1 MPARKAPSTVRS
13 SRLAT
18 QRHVFRLRPVAQAIA
33 LTLLTQSAH
42 AALPGWMQGG
52 APVATQPG
60 GAALSG
66 NRPGLGLPGTGLAR
80 PARPQVDQV
89 LQQSLSNM
97 STTLSAIAAAQARQA
112 AQRDLAFSSPSLVP
126 NGLAEGGLKIDSS
139 MPFEQAWQNAEGPT
153 QTIKDGHV
161 TVDIKQTADKAVL
174 NWETFNVGRDT
185 TVAFDQQ
192 ADWAVLNRVNDPNAR
207 PSQIQG
213 QIKGD
218 GTVMLINR
226 NGVVFSGSSQV
237 NVRNLAVAAVGM
249 TDEQFRERGIYS
261 SEAGSNRYTPSF
273 GNDLNGTG
281 AGATSSA
288 ATGDVIVEAGAQINT
303 HKPASVTQGGGYVL
317 LLGREVHN
325 DGAISTPRGQ
335 TTLAAGDSFIIRKGV
350 STDGNQTST
359 TRGNEVATRRL
370 NGSEAGVVR
379 NTGLLQASTGDITL
393 TGHAVQQAGVAVATT
408 SVDQRGTVHLLNAA
422 SDSEGSVTL
431 VANSTTAILLE
442 DSDATAEDSRR
453 NSGLEGLDNLAPNN
467 GGDFNNLS
475 GVVDRSDLSR
485 VEIVSGGNVDF
496 EGDSMTLAT
505 GGEVVVSAAG
515 QATVA
520 DRAVIDVSGAVGVSV
535 AMDSNSI
542 QVNIQGNEQRD
553 SPVNREEGDLNSER
567 VWIDVRDLIFVP
579 AGTNGYDTDRWYT
592 AGGLLE
598 VGGYLASRGHT
609 VGEWM
614 AQGGKVTFTGNDL
627 VTQQGSQINL
637 SGGTLDVQTGYIN
650 QTWLKGADGRLYELS
665 SAPGDIYYTG
675 VYKGFERHSERW
687 GVTEYYWNPLVVA
700 QRRLENGYTVGRD
713 AGTLVV
719 STRQATL
726 EGDLVGEVYQ
736 GDRQDQAPQAGLDG
750 YYQSQ
755 KAIARRAQLV
765 VGQYIPYYLE
775 DEGRLGYQFNPTVD
789 TVQIGGAATD
799 GALMLNADWL
809 NRQQLG
815 GLNVAARE
823 HIAVEEALQLATGGA
838 LRLYSTLV
846 DVNADIT
853 AHSGDIRLGNVAR
866 QVVLQNGVPVEQD
879 RALTVPA
886 GLQAGVTV
894 AENVRLDTT
903 GLWSNELTGG
913 DARDRAWLDGGSV
926 SLRSSGDVR
935 LLAGS
940 EVDVSS
946 GAAYTRQ
953 GEVAGGRGGDV
964 TLVVGSGT
972 SAGELVL
979 DGRLNAIG
987 AEGGGT
993 LRLDTGQAVVIADD
1007 MPADEQAAWLLPSLF
1022 ASGFSHYDI
1031 AGRGGLDIAD
1041 GTQVTVTVPV
1051 YRPTQTSRYQTDDVA
1066 ASEALEVWLPPEYWQ
1081 ADPASTTLQQRE
1093 GGSIT
1098 LTAGGMQGTGALIA
1112 DARIGEGAV
1121 LRVDAGQVISL
1132 LGTGSIHVEGSLI
1145 APGGDILIGD
1155 VPLSEAASESRRSN
1169 AAVLDRV
1176 IEIGVGAQ
1184 LDVAGRAYTQL
1195 TADGQAFGVV
1205 RDGGRIRIG
1214 GDVDPS
1220 TGAADGAVDAFV
1232 VIRDGARLDASG
1244 ALATMIPAGLAAPAE
1259 LASHGGAIQLA
1270 SNNGLLLH
1278 GDMQAAAGGK
1288 GASGGLLSLVLGAPV
1303 YLNTAPSETRT
1314 YRELIVTDSTAMDP
1328 DQPLAFG
1335 QAVLEVEQ
1343 VQQGGF
1349 DQLSLLSEGAV
1360 SFDGGVSLA
1369 LGRSLSIYAQVMG
1382 LSDTAPDDAGVQL
1395 SAPYVLLAGSDSV
1408 LATLGA
1414 RFRPVLGSG
1423 SPISAS
1429 QSSSTATLTVDADH
1443 LDIRDRVRTSI
1454 SAPAIAGGGEAFD
1467 QRGFDQVY
1475 LNSTGDVRFLNAA
1488 IDNEGTTTLTVPG
1501 DLMISAAQVY
1511 PATGASAVVT
1521 AGYINNTSLDDT
1533 RVLRITRAGEGALP
1547 ELPYSVFGTLE
1558 LRAGVI
1564 EQGGVLR
1571 APLGIIRLGGA
1582 ALGLNA
1588 GQVVLT
1594 PDSLTS
1600 VSGAGLVIPYGGT
1613 VDDIAWLYA
1622 GEEIDVSAWRI
1633 AGANASQV
1641 QVNTG
1646 TLDVEDGAVLDLS
1659 GGGEVLG
1666 AGFVSGRGGSTDVRF
1681 APLIRVTEDGVVFPD
1696 LASNPVYAIVPG
1708 AASGY
1713 APIDPA
1719 RGASDPMIGQ
1729 QIIIGQDVLGLPA
1742 GAYTLMP
1749 STYAL
1754 LPGAFRVEIN
1764 GGALTTHSAPMRNGS
1779 WTAPAQFAIAG
1790 TTIRDT
1796 LSRQVIL
1803 TPAELVRRYS
1813 QYNET
1818 TYSEFVVSTA
1828 SVSGAL
1834 RAALP
1839 EDAKTLALALAGGQA
1854 DLPAL
1859 TFAGQLRADAAEGGY
1874 GATVQVTADQANPL
1888 LEIVSPE
1895 QGRTTGF
1902 TGISLDDV
1910 TLNALAENA
1919 ERLVVGA
1926 RVVEDPANN
1935 PGMLNI
1941 QGEGSL
1947 VLRSGAQLSASE
1959 VILGASGTLDALI
1972 IERGASVNT
1981 LGQGEVLLDALR
1993 GYTLNVQGAA
2003 VIASNGAHQV
2013 LFEDSTVT
2021 RPAPIEIGVSGSAEA
2036 PATRLYSEGTL
2047 AFATGSDLRLDDSV
2061 LYGTRNLALALG
2073 AVNLG
2078 DTASLAAAATAGVLP
2093 DGFSFNQSVLER
2105 LLTGDTST
2113 GAPAM
2118 ERFSLSASQGLNV
2131 FGDITLSTLDDNG
2144 ASTLETFV
2152 LTTPAIMGAGDA
2164 DNTVTIETGHLVW
2177 NGTTGTPPAPVGN
2190 ADQIG
2195 PGTGSGRLNIHADV
2209 IELGYGPDSRPGG
2222 TETVERMIL
2231 GFSDVVL
2238 RATEMFTANNQG
2250 ALSVYQSRGD
2260 YVTGEG
2266 WQYHGGNLRIETP
2279 VITGEAGAVSSVR
2292 AGGDLRLTSVA
2303 GASAELPDRDEALGA
2318 TLVFQG
2324 QQVTLDTQVMLPSGK
2339 LTLAAEDDVIL
2350 TDAAQIDMAG
2360 REILFD
2366 DVSRYSWGGNVTL
2379 ESASGNIHQ
2388 SAGSEIDL
2396 SAENNHAGSL
2406 TAVAVDEDA
2415 GEVMLLGDILGQ
2427 SSGEYDAGGTWVPY
2441 ESGRV
2446 DIRAQNLGDFA
2457 ALNTRLTEGNVFG
2470 ARHFQIKQGD
2480 LTVGNEVRARD
2491 VSISLDNGLLTVNGI
2506 VDASGAQVGSIRLA
2520 GKQGLTLTDNAVLD
2534 AHGDIPRVDSYGQ
2547 IIEAPNRAIIELN
2560 SGDGTLTL
2568 ANGARMDLRF
2578 GTEAPAGT
2586 GAGQHDGRALGT
2598 VTLTA
2603 PRLNSATSGDMDI
2616 NAQGPVT
2623 VSGARSIAVQGNWR
2637 YDDAEYGT
2645 DEAAS
2650 GRPYQVIDQDYLDAK
2665 HAESERFINAALG
2678 NDDLLARLAGLR
2690 DGNEEVFHLRPS
2702 VEIVSATPDGDLVVQ
2717 GDLDLSGH
2725 RYDSL
2730 NPNTRKTAVYGSGEA
2745 GALAIRAGGDLNIYG
2760 SINDGF
2766 APPPETPDDNG
2777 WVLLPGV
2784 NPYGVDVVVPGAG
2797 VTLAQGTTFPSGR
2810 VLNYD
2815 VPLQSFIMQGGT
2827 ELPVAVTL
2835 RQTITLPANTVLRG
2849 EVIDAAGNVYAAGT
2863 LLREPLVLGT
2873 NSTLGVGFLLT
2884 QHTRINNVTWPAGV
2898 PLPIRMNSATGT
2910 ATAPVVLASSLALKV
2925 GAIIPARSNL
2935 QLPGDADEHP
2945 LRPAT
2950 GGRQGDNWAVA
2961 AMLPSGSHSW
2971 DMRLVAGA
2979 DTSAADTRAVRPVGV
2994 RGNLTL
3000 SDHHYQFADVYESVV
3015 SGPLVWAENNPYG
3028 LPAGELVPES
3038 QLFLCDA
3045 VPGLCVTQ
3053 PPPLIWAADNAF
3065 GLPAGELVPE
3075 SQLFLCD
3082 AVPGLCVP
3090 QPPPLVWAVGNPYG
3104 LPAGELVPESQ
3115 LFLCDVTPGLCE
3127 SSSTTEEE
3135 LAGRIYSGAHFSVV
3149 RTGTGDLDL
3158 IASADIAVD
3167 SLYGIYTA
3175 GTPVGVE
3182 DAFNRDRVGSDE
3194 TLFDGTDKTA
3204 QYEALV
3210 SPGGGLY
3217 QAWFPTSG
3225 GNVFLSSGA
3234 DVTGVMLAANNS
3246 IAQPNVALRR
3256 GSSSSAISNWLWRQ
3270 GTGDTD
3276 DMESVDT
3283 AWWINFGSYVRHD
3296 DVPAIFAGGNE
3307 IAGEYSSSEKA
3318 AVTRTPY
3325 LVGFTGIGTLGGGN
3339 LTLAIRGD
3347 AGNINAGST
3356 FGGVNNTNGGAK
3368 SEGLVLAVAS
3378 TGRVQGEQAT
3388 ITGGGDIQVQVGGAI
3403 NPDYSAQVLN
3413 GGRTHIQDLSGLL
3426 VNLRGT
3432 TSLSAASMGDIQYL
3446 YGGRDVSGINGQ
3458 WQYQTPFE
3466 SANANGAGGLVLAP
3480 GDSVFNLNTSGDLV
3494 HAGVG
3499 DPGRTEG
3506 VAVQEVYDADGNRVA
3521 IESWFTLWSDRT
3533 AIHLFSAGGGLV
3545 AGTQLGEFYSTVS
3558 SRAGGGALN
3567 LSPDMYRYVYPSI
3580 VHMTAGGGNIYAGAA
3595 AVAVAGS
3602 PYAYDAGQP
3611 YGIWLAPSDNGSLEL
3626 LAAGSLFGGN
3636 MSFSTSGASEQA
3648 IASIFKPA
3656 FMGVEEY
3663 SLNNIYD
3670 RYNDANGRGSYFAH
3684 GANTVSTPS
3693 SAEKA
3698 PARLYARQGDI
3709 VDINIGEIISF
3720 NAASGGDTW
3729 YVADGPVWLSA
3740 GGDIV
3745 TSGSLMGASADLSN
3759 FYQGAT
3765 SRSNLFLHHNE
3776 NDISRV
3782 HAGGRILTSNFSV
3795 AGPGLL
3801 EVSAGGSIL
3810 MQDQASIVSLGPVV
3824 QGDNRRG
3831 ADIAVMAGLAD
3842 SPLDVGGLLSRY
3854 LDPANLADQGMPL
3867 ADQPDRV
3874 AALYTDELIE
3884 WLAEGYGFQGDNL
3897 ESALAV
3903 FAGLNDSAQQIFA
3916 RQVLFAEL
3924 LASGREFN
3932 DADGPR
3938 PGSYLRGRRVIEAA
3952 FPERAEEGSTGGD
3965 LVMFGDAGI
3974 QTLRGGDIHLL
3985 TPSGAQTLGVEGTD
3999 PAGTAGVVTLGE
4011 GSIRQFSRDSILLG
4025 QSRVM
4030 TVFGGDIQ
4038 AWSEEGDINA
4048 GRGAQTTQVYTPP
4061 LRVYDQWGNV
4071 TLSPNAPSSGAGIAT
4086 LNPIAGIEPG
4096 DIDLIAPLGTVD
4108 AGEAGIRVS
4117 GNVNIAALQVLNADN
4132 IQVQGDSQGVP
4143 VVAAVNTG
4151 ALTAASSASTAASQA
4166 AETVSRRNNSAQPS
4180 IITVEILGYGDE
4192 SLSSG
4197 SSTPRSGSALPL
4209 DVLGTG
4215 PLSEEEKSRL
4225 TEEERANLM

>member
-1 MPARKAPSTVRS
+1 MPEAGLQKSFFFN
-13 SRLAT
+13 LC
-18 QRHVFRLRPVAQAIA
+18 PVAHAVA
-33 LTLLTQSAH
+33 LALLTQSAH

-66 NRPGLGLPGTGLAR
+66 NRPGLGLPGTGLNR
-80 PARPQVDQV
+80 PPRPQVDQV

-112 AQRDLAFSSPSLVP
+112 AQRDLAFSNPSLVP

-139 MPFEQAWQNAEGPT
+139 LPFEQAWQNAEAPT
-153 QTIKDGHV
+153 QTIKDGHI

-261 SEAGSNRYTPSF
+261 AEAGSNRYTPSF
-273 GNDLNGTG
+273 GNDLSGTG

-335 TTLAAGDSFIIRKGV
+335 VTLAAGDSFIIRKGV

-370 NGSEAGVVR
+370 NGSEAGLVR

-393 TGHAVQQAGVAVATT
+393 TGHTVQQAGVAVATT
-408 SVDQRGTVHLLNAA
+408 SVDQRGTIHLLNAA

-520 DRAVIDVSGAVGVSV
+520 DKAVIDVSGAVGVSV

-598 VGGYLASRGHT
+598 VGGYLASRGRT

-614 AQGGKVTFTGNDL
+614 AQGGKATFTGNDL

-665 SAPGDIYYTG
+665 SAPGDIHYTG
-675 VYKGFERHSERW
+675 VYKGFERNSERW

-719 STRQATL
+719 STSQATL

-736 GDRQDQAPQAGLDG
+736 GERQDQAPQAGLDG
-750 YYQSQ
+750 YDQSQ

-765 VGQYIPYYLE
+765 VGQYVPYYLE

-789 TVQIGGAATD
+789 NIQIGGTATD

-809 NRQQLG
+809 NSQQLG
-815 GLNVAARE
+815 GLKVAARE
-823 HIAVEEALQLATGGA
+823 QIVVQEALQLATGGA
-838 LRLYSTLV
+838 LQLYSTLV

-853 AHSGDIRLGNVAR
+853 AHSGDIQLGNVAR
-866 QVVLQNGVPVEQD
+866 QVVLQAGVPVEQD
-879 RALTVPA
+879 RVLGVPT

-894 AENVRLDTT
+894 AENARLDTT
-903 GLWSNELTGG
+903 GLWTNELTGG
-913 DARDRAWLDGGSV
+913 DTRDRAWLDGGRV

-946 GAAYTRQ
+946 GAAYTREGQ
-953 GEVAGGRGGDV
+953 FVGGRGGDV
-964 TLVVGSGT
+964 TVIAGSGT

-993 LRLDTGQAVVIADD
+993 LRIDTGQAVVIANDR
-1007 MPADEQAAWLLPSLF
+1007 PADEQAAWLLPSLF
-1022 ASGFSHYDI
+1022 TSGFSHYDI
-1031 AGRGGLDIAD
+1031 AGRGGLAIAD
-1041 GTQVTVTVPV
+1041 GTQVEVTVPV
-1051 YRPTQTSRYQTDDVA
+1051 YRPTQSSRYQANGVA
-1066 ASEALEVWLPPEYWQ
+1066 ASEALETWLPPEYWQ
-1081 ADPASTTLQQRE
+1081 AVPGSTTLQQRE

-1098 LTAGGMQGTGALIA
+1098 LTAGGLQGTAAVIA
-1112 DARIGEGAV
+1112 DARIGAGAT
-1121 LRVDAGQVISL
+1121 LRVDSGQTISL
-1132 LGTGSIHVEGSLI
+1132 LGTGDVQVEGALI
-1145 APGGDILIGD
+1145 APGGSIFIGD
-1155 VPLSEAASESRRSN
+1155 PSLSDTAIEAGRSN
-1169 AAVLDRV
+1169 SAVLERV
-1176 IEIGVGAQ
+1176 IEIGAGAR
-1184 LDVAGRAYTQL
+1184 LDVAGRAYMQNTV
-1195 TADGQAFGVV
+1195 DGQAFGVV

-1214 GDVDPS
+1214 GDVDPAS
-1220 TGAADGAVDAFV
+1220 GTASGAADAFV
-1232 VIRDGARLDASG
+1232 VIREGAVLDASG
-1244 ALATMIPAGLAAPAE
+1244 ASARLTPTGLAVPTE
-1259 LASHGGAIQLA
+1259 LASHGGEIQLA
-1270 SNNGLLLH
+1270 SNNGLLLN
-1278 GDMQAAAGGK
+1278 GEMQARSGGE
-1288 GASGGLLSLVLGAPV
+1288 GASGGLLSLVLGSPA
-1303 YLNTAPSETRT
+1303 YLNAAPAETRA
-1314 YRELIVTDSTAMDP
+1314 YRELIVSENAVEIS
-1328 DQPLAFG
+1328 DQLPTFG
-1335 QAVLEVEQ
+1335 QAVLSVDQ
-1343 VQQGGF
+1343 VTQGGF
-1349 DQLSLLSEGAV
+1349 DQLSLLSEGAL
-1360 SFDGGVSLA
+1360 SFDGDVSLQ
-1369 LGRSLSIYAQVMG
+1369 LGRSLSVYAQVIG
-1382 LSDTAPDDAGVQL
+1382 LAEGAADDARVHL
-1395 SAPYVLLAGSDSV
+1395 EAPYVLLAGANGQNTLSPGRVRSELNPNGTGALSAMQAMSAAH
-1408 LATLGA
+1408 LA
-1414 RFRPVLGSG
+1414 VE
-1423 SPISAS
+1423 
-1429 QSSSTATLTVDADH
+1429 ADH
-1443 LDIRDRVRTSI
+1443 IDVRDQVRTSI
-1454 SAPAIAGGGEAFD
+1454 GAPAVAGGEAMD
-1467 QRGFDQVY
+1467 RVGFDQVS
-1475 LNSTGDVRFLNAA
+1475 LTSTGDLRFLNHASDSA
-1488 IDNEGTTTLTVPG
+1488 TALTLPG
-1501 DLMISAAQVY
+1501 DLSISAAQVY
-1511 PATGASAVVT
+1511 PATGASATVT
-1521 AGYINNTSLDDT
+1521 AGYLTSTTLDT
-1533 RVLRITRAGEGALP
+1533 ERTLRISRSTDGDLP
-1547 ELPYSVFGTLE
+1547 DQPYSVFGTLE
-1558 LRAGVI
+1558 LRAGTI
-1564 EQGGVLR
+1564 EQAGVLR
-1571 APLGIIRLGGA
+1571 APLGIIRLG
-1582 ALGLNA
+1582 A
-1588 GQVVLT
+1588 GNVVDPVSRVVLM
-1594 PDSLTS
+1594 PGSLTS
-1600 VSGAGLVIPYGGT
+1600 VSGAGLVVPYGGT
-1613 VDDIAWLYA
+1613 VDDITWLYG
-1622 GEEIDVSAWRI
+1622 GEEVDVSAWLT
-1633 AGANASQV
+1633 AGNNASKV
-1641 QVNTG
+1641 DINTG
-1646 TLDVEDGAVLDLS
+1646 SLLVEENAVLDLS
-1659 GGGEVLG
+1659 GGGELLG
-1666 AGFVSGRGGSTDVRF
+1666 AGFVAGRGGSSDVRF
-1681 APLIRVTEDGVVFPD
+1681 APLIRVTPEGVVFPE
-1696 LASNPVYAIVPG
+1696 LATNPVYAIVPG
-1708 AASGY
+1708 AVSGY

-1719 RGASDPMIGQ
+1719 RGASDPLIGQ
-1729 QIIIGQDVLGLPA
+1729 QITLGEGVPGLPA
-1742 GAYTLMP
+1742 GTYTLMP

-1754 LPGAFRVEIN
+1754 LPGAFRVEVN
-1764 GGALTTHSAPMRNGS
+1764 GGVLATGTAPMRNGS
-1779 WTAPAQFAIAG
+1779 WSAPAHFGIAG
-1790 TTIRDT
+1790 TTVRDP
-1796 LSRQVIL
+1796 LARQVFL
-1803 TPAELVRRYS
+1803 TASDLVRRYS

-1818 TYSEFVVSTA
+1818 TYSEFVASTA
-1828 SVSGAL
+1828 AVSGAL

-1839 EDAKTLALALAGGQA
+1839 EDAKTLALRLASL
-1854 DLPAL
+1854 DPDHSAL
-1859 TFAGQLRADAAEGGY
+1859 TFAGQLKAEAADGGY
-1874 GATVQVTADQANPL
+1874 GATVQIEGSGASPV
-1888 LEIVSPE
+1888 LEVVSAE
-1895 QGRTTGF
+1895 EGRTIGF
-1902 TGISLDDV
+1902 TGVSLDDV

-1919 ERLVVGA
+1919 ERLVIGA
-1926 RVVEDPANN
+1926 QVREDPANN
-1935 PGMLNI
+1935 PGMLII
-1941 QGEGSL
+1941 QGGGSL
-1947 VLRSGAQLSASE
+1947 TLREGTMLRASE
-1959 VILGASGTLDALI
+1959 VILGAAGMNNALT
-1972 IERGASVNT
+1972 IERGAGVDT
-1981 LGQGEVLLDALR
+1981 LGQGEVSLDAGS

-2013 LFEDSTVT
+2013 LFQDSSTT
-2021 RPAPIEIGVSGSAEA
+2021 RPAAISIGASGQAEA
-2036 PATRLYSEGTL
+2036 PATTLYSEGTL
-2047 AFATGSDLRLDDSV
+2047 AFATGSDLLLDDST
-2061 LYGTRNLALALG
+2061 LYGTRDLALALG

-2078 DTASLAAAATAGVLP
+2078 DTASLAAAAAAGVLP

-2105 LLTGDTST
+2105 LLTGDTAT

-2238 RATEMFTANNQG
+2238 RATEVFTANNQG

-2292 AGGDLRLTSVA
+2292 AGGNLLLTTPD
-2303 GASAELPDRDEALGA
+2303 GASTELPDRDDALGA

-2446 DIRAQNLGDFA
+2446 DIRAQSLGDFA
-2457 ALNTRLTEGNVFG
+2457 SLNARLTEGEVFG

-2491 VSISLDNGLLTVNGI
+2491 VSISLDNGLLTVNGRI
-2506 VDASGAQVGSIRLA
+2506 DASGAQVGSIRLA

-2534 AHGDIPRVDSYGQ
+2534 AHGEILRVDSYGQ

-2603 PRLNSATSGDMDI
+2603 PRLDSATSGDMDI
-2616 NAQGPVT
+2616 NVQGPVS

-2637 YDDAEYGT
+2637 YDDARYGT

-2665 HAESERFINAALG
+2665 HEDSEDFIDAALQ
-2678 NDDLLARLAGLR
+2678 NNDLLARLAGLR
-2690 DGNEEVFHLRPS
+2690 DGNGEVFHLRPS
-2702 VEIVSATPDGDLVVQ
+2702 VEIVSATADGDLVVQ

-2725 RYDSL
+2725 RYASL
-2730 NPNTRKTAVYGSGEA
+2730 NPNTQKTAVHGSGEA

-2784 NPYGVDVVVPGAG
+2784 NPYGVDVIVPGAG
-2797 VTLAQGTTFPSGR
+2797 VTLAQGTTFPAGR

-2815 VPLQSFIMQGGT
+2815 VPLQGFIMQAGT
-2827 ELPVAVTL
+2827 ELPVPVMLGQDT
-2835 RQTITLPANTVLRG
+2835 TLPANTILRG
-2849 EVIDAAGNVYAAGT
+2849 DVTDAAGNVYAAGT
-2863 LLREPLVLGT
+2863 LLHEPLVLGAG
-2873 NSTLGVGFLLT
+2873 SMLGVGFMLA
-2884 QHTRINNVTWPAGV
+2884 QHTPINNVIWPAGV
-2898 PLPIRMNSATGT
+2898 PLPVRMRTATGT
-2910 ATAPVVLASSLALKV
+2910 LMDPVVLAENLALKV
-2925 GAIIPARSNL
+2925 GAV
-2935 QLPGDADEHP
+2935 LPKETDLVLPDGMEEIP
-2945 LRPAT
+2945 LRSST
-2950 GGRQGDNWAVA
+2950 GSRQGENWAVA
-2961 AMLPSGSHSW
+2961 AMLSSGSQSW

-2979 DTSAADTRAVRPVGV
+2979 DIAASDTRMARPLATT
-2994 RGNLTL
+2994 GNLTL
-3000 SDHHYQFADVYESVV
+3000 SDHHYQFAAV
-3015 SGPLVWAENNPYG
+3015 
-3028 LPAGELVPES
+3028 
-3038 QLFLCDA
+3038 FA
-3045 VPGLCVTQ
+3045 VPGTMV
-3053 PPPLIWAADNAF
+3053 WAPGNPDGKPSLELVSSDEIESCETEGMCLELEPGYYWNA
-3065 GLPAGELVPE
+3065 AGEERNPTWKEGTAANPSLCRLAAFARFCTEILEPE
-3075 SQLFLCD
+3075 E
-3082 AVPGLCVP
+3082 
-3090 QPPPLVWAVGNPYG
+3090 PP
-3104 LPAGELVPESQ
+3104 
-3115 LFLCDVTPGLCE
+3115 TPVKVDE
-3127 SSSTTEEE
+3127 V
-3135 LAGRIYSGAHFSVV
+3135 YSGVHFSVV
-3149 RTGTGDLDL
+3149 RTGTGDLD
-3158 IASADIAVD
+3158 IVAAGDVAIESM
-3167 SLYGIYTA
+3167 YGVYTA
-3175 GTPVGVE
+3175 GTPLSV
-3182 DAFNRDRVGSDE
+3182 DAGFNRDRALGNGNVLSDAHGIE
-3194 TLFDGTDKTA
+3194 D
-3204 QYEALV
+3204 YEALV
-3210 SPGGGLY
+3210 QPDTGLY
-3217 QAWFPTSG
+3217 QAWFPTAG
-3225 GNVFLSSGA
+3225 GNLSLTAGG
-3234 DVTGVMLAANNS
+3234 DLTGTM
-3246 IAQPNVALRR
+3246 
-3256 GSSSSAISNWLWRQ
+3256 SSALLSNTASNLAVRRAASMSAIGNWLWRQ
-3270 GTGDTD
+3270 GTGDISD
-3276 DMESVDT
+3276 VSSVNT
-3283 AWWINFGSYVRHD
+3283 AWWINFGTYVD
-3296 DVPAIFAGGNE
+3296 QSSVPDIYTGSNATQS
-3307 IAGEYSSSEKA
+3307 EYSPEELLSVSN
-3318 AVTRTPY
+3318 TPY
-3325 LVGFTGIGTLGGGN
+3325 LVGFTGLGTLGGGN
-3339 LTLAIRGD
+3339 VALTVGGD
-3347 AGNINAGST
+3347 AGIINAGK
-3356 FGGVNNTNGGAK
+3356 TNGQMLNAAGAPK
-3368 SEGLVLAVAS
+3368 SEGLSVIVGG
-3378 TGRVQGEQAT
+3378 TGRVEEDR
-3388 ITGGGDIQVQVGGAI
+3388 ISLTGGGDISIHVGGAL
-3403 NPDYSAQVLN
+3403 NPLYSAQVMKTQT
-3413 GGRTHIQDLSGLL
+3413 GMQDLSGLI
-3426 VNLRGT
+3426 VNLRGQ
-3432 TSLSAASMGDIQYL
+3432 TSVSTRAVGGMQRF
-3446 YGGRDVSGINGQ
+3446 YGGRDSAGINNQ
-3458 WQYQTPFE
+3458 WQYQSAYE
-3466 SANANGAGGLVLAP
+3466 SSIVNAAGGLVLAP
-3480 GDSVFNLNTSGDLV
+3480 GDSQFTLNALGDLV
-3494 HAGVG
+3494 LAGVS
-3499 DPGRTEG
+3499 DPGR
-3506 VAVQEVYDADGNRVA
+3506 VAGITALPFEHAGNKVAGGETWFSLWTDSTALTLASSGASVAAGTQYVERNQYGRLNEVMNASSDGERFIYPA
-3521 IESWFTLWSDRT
+3521 K
-3533 AIHLFSAGGGLV
+3533 FSIASGENIFFGAAATGGGLNEY
-3545 AGTQLGEFYSTVS
+3545 QISE
-3558 SRAGGGALN
+3558 
-3567 LSPDMYRYVYPSI
+3567 I
-3580 VHMTAGGGNIYAGAA
+3580 
-3595 AVAVAGS
+3595 
-3602 PYAYDAGQP
+3602 
-3611 YGIWLAPSDNGSLEL
+3611 YGIWMAPSESGVLNL
-3626 LAAGSLFGGN
+3626 LAKHSIYGGDIN
-3636 MSFSTSGASEQA
+3636 ISESSASEDA
-3648 IASIFKPA
+3648 IATPFNPA
-3656 FMGVEEY
+3656 FVGTLNQGAQNEQRVDNVYERVALDGQGGRDGKGALFAFGPNTATPE
-3663 SLNNIYD
+3663 SLAQTRSNNI
-3670 RYNDANGRGSYFAH
+3670 SY
-3684 GANTVSTPS
+3684 V
-3693 SAEKA
+3693 
-3698 PARLYARQGDI
+3698 YASEGDI
-3709 VDINIGEIISF
+3709 VDINLGEMVTF
-3720 NAASGGDTW
+3720 GPQYGGDTW
-3729 YVADGPVWLSA
+3729 YVSGGPTWLSA
-3740 GGDIV
+3740 GGDIIS
-3745 TSGSLMGASADLSN
+3745 SGRAIGESVSITNL
-3759 FYQGAT
+3759 YQGAT
-3765 SRSNLFLHHNE
+3765 SRGNLFLHHND

-3824 QGDNRRG
+3824 QGDSRRG

-3842 SPLDVGGLLSRY
+3842 SPLDVDGLLSRY
-3854 LDPANLADQGMPL
+3854 LDPAKLADQDMPL

-3884 WLAEGYGFQGDNL
+3884 WLAARYGFQGDNL

-3952 FPERAEEGSTGGD
+3952 FPERAEEDSAGGD

-4011 GSIRQFSRDSILLG
+4011 GSIRQLSRDSILLG

-4048 GRGAQTTQVYTPP
+4048 GRGSQTTQVYTPP

-4071 TLSPNAPSSGAGIAT
+4071 ALSPNAPSSGAGIAT
-4086 LNPIAGIEPG
+4086 LNPIAGVEPG

-4132 IQVQGDSQGVP
+4132 IQVQGESQGIP

-4166 AETVSRRNNSAQPS
+4166 AETVSRRNNSTQPS
-4180 IITVEILGYGDE
+4180 IITVEILGFGDE
-4192 SLSSG
+4192 SLAPGAGAPMSG
-4197 SSTPRSGSALPL
+4197 GSLPL
-4209 DVLGTG
+4209 DVLGSG
-4215 PLSEEEKSRL
+4215 PLSEEAKARL

>member
-1 MPARKAPSTVRS
+1 MPVRKATSTVRAVS
-13 SRLAT
+13 SACSYS
-18 QRHVFRLRPVAQAIA
+18 VFRLRPVARAIA

-60 GAALSG
+60 NAALSG
-66 NRPGLGLPGTGLAR
+66 NRPGLGLPGTGLTR
-80 PARPQVDQV
+80 PPRPQVDQV
-89 LQQSLSNM
+89 LRQSLDNM

-112 AQRDLAFSSPSLVP
+112 AQRDLAFSNPANIP
-126 NGLAEGGLKIDSS
+126 NGLAEGGLKIDTSR
-139 MPFEQAWQNAEGPT
+139 PFEQAWQNAEAPT
-153 QTIKDGHV
+153 QTIKDGHI

-261 SEAGSNRYTPSF
+261 GEAGSNRYTPSF
-273 GNDLNGTG
+273 GNELSGTG

-325 DGAISTPRGQ
+325 DGAITTPQGQ
-335 TTLAAGDSFIIRKGV
+335 TTLAAGDSFIIRKGF

-359 TRGNEVATRRL
+359 TRGNEVATRRVAD
-370 NGSEAGVVR
+370 SDAGLVS
-379 NTGLLQASTGDITL
+379 NTGLIQASTGDITL
-393 TGHAVQQAGVAVATT
+393 TGHAVRQAGVALATT
-408 SVDQRGTVHLLNAA
+408 SVDQRGTIHLLNAA
-422 SDSEGSVTL
+422 SDSTGQVTL
-431 VANSTTAILLE
+431 TADSTTAILLE
-442 DSDATAEDSRR
+442 DSDATAEDARR

-520 DRAVIDVSGAVGVSV
+520 DKAVIDVSGAVGVSV

-665 SAPGDIYYTG
+665 SAPGDIHYTG

-789 TVQIGGAATD
+789 RVQIGGAATD

-809 NRQQLG
+809 NSQQLG

-823 HIAVEEALQLATGGA
+823 NIAVEEALQLATGGA
-838 LRLYSTLV
+838 LQLYSTRV

-853 AHSGDIRLGNVAR
+853 AHSGDIQLGNVAR
-866 QVVLQNGVPVEQD
+866 QVVLQAGVPVEQD
-879 RALTVPA
+879 RALAVPA
-886 GLQAGVTV
+886 GLEAGVTV

-926 SLRSSGDVR
+926 SLRSSGDAR

-953 GEVAGGRGGDV
+953 GEFAGGRGGDV
-964 TLVVGSGT
+964 TLVAGLGT

-1051 YRPTQTSRYQTDDVA
+1051 YRPTQTSRYQADDVA

-1155 VPLSEAASESRRSN
+1155 VPLSDAAIESRRSN

-1205 RDGGRIRIG
+1205 RDGGSIRIG

-1278 GDMQAAAGGK
+1278 GDMHADAGGE

-1382 LSDTAPDDAGVQL
+1382 LSDTAPDDAEVQL
-1395 SAPYVLLAGSDSV
+1395 SAPYILLAGADIQRDLFSNQ
-1408 LATLGA
+1408 
-1414 RFRPVLGSG
+1414 FRPVLDAASI
-1423 SPISAS
+1423 ISAA

-1443 LDIRDRVRTSI
+1443 LDIRDGVRTSI
-1454 SAPAIAGGGEAFD
+1454 NATAIAGGGEAFD
-1467 QRGFDQVY
+1467 QRGFDQIY
-1475 LNSTGDVRFLNAA
+1475 LNSTGDIRFLGAVVDEN
-1488 IDNEGTTTLTVPG
+1488 GTTALTVPG
-1501 DLMISAAQVY
+1501 DLMLSAAQIY
-1511 PATGASAVVT
+1511 PATGALAVVT
-1521 AGYINNTSLDDT
+1521 AGYIDNRSLDAT
-1533 RVLRITRAGEGALP
+1533 RALRITPAGEGALP

-1558 LRAGVI
+1558 LRAGII

-1571 APLGIIRLGGA
+1571 APLGIIRLGSTIP
-1582 ALGLNA
+1582 GLQA
-1588 GQVVLT
+1588 SQTVLT
-1594 PDSLTS
+1594 PGSLTS
-1600 VSGAGLVIPYGGT
+1600 VSGTGLIIPYGGT

-1622 GEEIDVSAWRI
+1622 GEEVDVSAWRV
-1633 AGANASQV
+1633 AGGNASQV
-1641 QVNTG
+1641 QINTG
-1646 TLDVEDGAVLDLS
+1646 TLDVEEGAVLDLS
-1659 GGGEVLG
+1659 GGGELLG

-1729 QIIIGQDVLGLPA
+1729 QIIIGQDVPGLPA

-1754 LPGAFRVEIN
+1754 LPGAFRVEVN
-1764 GGALTTHSAPMRNGS
+1764 GGALTAQSAPMRNGS

-1828 SVSGAL
+1828 GVSGAL

-1854 DLPAL
+1854 ELPAL
-1859 TFAGQLRADAAEGGY
+1859 TFAGQLKADAAEGGY
-1874 GATVQVTADQANPL
+1874 GATVQVRANGVNPQM
-1888 LEIVSPE
+1888 EIVSAE
-1895 QGRTTGF
+1895 QGRTSGF
-1902 TGISLDDV
+1902 AGVSLEDA
-1910 TLNALAENA
+1910 TLNALADNA

-1926 RVVEDPANN
+1926 QVIEDPINN
-1935 PGMLNI
+1935 PGMLII
-1941 QGEGSL
+1941 QGAGSL
-1947 VLRSGAQLSASE
+1947 TLRERAQLQASE
-1959 VILGASGTLDALI
+1959 VILGAAGSNNALI
-1972 IERGASVNT
+1972 VERGAVVDT
-1981 LGQGEVLLDALR
+1981 LGQGEVSLDAR
-1993 GYTLNVQGAA
+1993 QGYTLNVRGGA
-2003 VIASNGAHQV
+2003 VIVSNGAHNV
-2013 LFEDSTVT
+2013 LFENSTVA
-2021 RPAPIEIGVSGSAEA
+2021 PAPISIGVAGDPTA
-2036 PATRLYSEGTL
+2036 PASRLYSEGTL
-2047 AFATGSDLRLDDSV
+2047 AFATGSDLLLDDSV

-2078 DTASLAAAATAGVLP
+2078 DTTSLAAAATAGVLP

-2105 LLTGDTST
+2105 LLSGDTST

-2152 LTTPAIMGAGDA
+2152 LTTPAIMGAGGA
-2164 DNTVTIETGHLVW
+2164 DNTVTLETGHLVW
-2177 NGTTGTPPAPVGN
+2177 NGTTGTSPAPVGG

-2195 PGTGSGRLNIHADV
+2195 PGAGSGRLNIHADV
-2209 IELGYGPDSRPGG
+2209 IELGYGPNSRPGG

-2250 ALSVYQSRGD
+2250 ELSVYQSRGD

-2266 WQYHGGNLRIETP
+2266 WQYHGGSLRIETP

-2292 AGGDLRLTSVA
+2292 AGGDLLLTTVA
-2303 GASAELPDRDEALGA
+2303 SASAELPDRDEALGA

-2379 ESASGNIHQ
+2379 ESARGNIHQ
-2388 SAGSEIDL
+2388 SVGSEIDL

-2406 TAVAVDEDA
+2406 TAVAVDDDA

-2446 DIRAQNLGDFA
+2446 DIRAQSLGNFA
-2457 ALNTRLTEGNVFG
+2457 ALNARLTEGEVFG

-2491 VSISLDNGLLTVNGI
+2491 VSISLDNGLLTVNGRI
-2506 VDASGAQVGSIRLA
+2506 DASGAQVGSIRLA
-2520 GKQGLTLTDNAVLD
+2520 GKQGLTLTDSAVLD
-2534 AHGDIPRVDSYGQ
+2534 AHGEVLRVDSYGQ

-2560 SGDGTLTL
+2560 SGDGALTL
-2568 ANGARMDLRF
+2568 AGGVRMDLRF
-2578 GTEAPAGT
+2578 GTEASAGT
-2586 GAGQHDGRALGT
+2586 GAGQHDGRVLGT

-2603 PRLNSATSGDMDI
+2603 PRLDSATSGDMDI
-2616 NAQGPVT
+2616 NVQGPVT

-2650 GRPYQVIDQDYLDAK
+2650 GRPYQVIDQAYLDAK

-2784 NPYGVDVVVPGAG
+2784 NPYGVDVIVPGAG

-2815 VPLQSFIMQGGT
+2815 VPLQGFIMQAGT

-2835 RQTITLPANTVLRG
+2835 SQRMTLPANTVLG
-2849 EVIDAAGNVYAAGT
+2849 GTVTDASGNVYAAGT
-2863 LLREPLVLGT
+2863 LLSEPLVLEMGAM
-2873 NSTLGVGFLLT
+2873 LGSGF
-2884 QHTRINNVTWPAGV
+2884 VTAEHISVDSVIWPAGV
-2898 PLPIRMNSATGT
+2898 PLPVRMRTVAGT
-2910 ATAPVVLASSLALKV
+2910 QQDPLVLASALALKV
-2925 GAIIPARSNL
+2925 GAVIPAASNVS
-2935 QLPGDADEHP
+2935 LPADAEEMP
-2945 LRPAT
+2945 LRVVSNNQ
-2950 GGRQGDNWAVA
+2950 QGKNWAVA
-2961 AMLPSGSHSW
+2961 AMLPGDSASW

-2979 DTSAADTRAVRPVGV
+2979 DTLSANTRATRPRDATGDL
-2994 RGNLTL
+2994 RLA
-3000 SDHHYQFADVYESVV
+3000 DHHYQFANVYEVIPPSA
-3015 SGPLVWAENNPYG
+3015 PALMVWAPGNKLNR
-3028 LPAGELVPES
+3028 PAYTEVPVA
-3038 QLFLCDA
+3038 QQGICTA
-3045 VPGLCVTQ
+3045 RPGACIEV
-3053 PPPLIWAADNAF
+3053 
-3065 GLPAGELVPE
+3065 
-3075 SQLFLCD
+3075 
-3082 AVPGLCVP
+3082 
-3090 QPPPLVWAVGNPYG
+3090 AVGIYWTDARGALAWQPVPDNQMG
-3104 LPAGELVPESQ
+3104 ICNTRPAWCITVGDPDAPINEEPEII
-3115 LFLCDVTPGLCE
+3115 LT
-3127 SSSTTEEE
+3127 
-3135 LAGRIYSGAHFSVV
+3135 GRAYSGLHFSVV

-3158 IASADIAVD
+3158 ISSGDLSME
-3167 SLYGIYTA
+3167 SLYGVYTA
-3175 GTPVGVE
+3175 GTPQAVS
-3182 DAFNRDRVGSDE
+3182 DAFNQARSSSLGESPAGVYPH
-3194 TLFDGTDKTA
+3194 
-3204 QYEALV
+3204 QQLV
-3210 SPGGGLY
+3210 SGDTATY
-3217 QAWFPTSG
+3217 QAWYPDHGGNLHIASG
-3225 GNVFLSSGA
+3225 GNLTGMLSSAYLGSAGA
-3234 DVTGVMLAANNS
+3234 TGAV
-3246 IAQPNVALRR
+3246 RR
-3256 GSSSSAISNWLWRQ
+3256 AGSSVAIGNWLWRQ
-3270 GTGDTD
+3270 GTGDTQG
-3276 DMESVDT
+3276 VDEIAT
-3283 AWWINFGSYVRHD
+3283 AWWINFGSYVNPSD
-3296 DVPAIFAGGNE
+3296 IGPLYVGDNAFVEAYPQAE
-3307 IAGEYSSSEKA
+3307 LD
-3318 AVTRTPY
+3318 AVRDAPY
-3325 LVGFTGIGTLGGGN
+3325 LVGFTGLGTLGGGN
-3339 LTLAIRGD
+3339 LSVNVAGD
-3347 AGNINAGST
+3347 AGLLTPGKNQSRMNNAW
-3356 FGGVNNTNGGAK
+3356 GAPK
-3368 SEGLVLAVAS
+3368 SEGISAIVAA
-3378 TGRVQGEQAT
+3378 TGRVEGDELLLS
-3388 ITGGGDIQVQVGGAI
+3388 GGGDLRLSVGGRI
-3403 NPDYSAQVLN
+3403 NPDYSSQVL
-3413 GGRTHIQDLSGLL
+3413 GSGTHMMDLGGLL
-3426 VNLRGT
+3426 VNLRGA
-3432 TSLSAASMGDIQYL
+3432 TSVQASALGDQAYL
-3446 YGGRDVSGINGQ
+3446 YGGLDASGINDQ
-3458 WQYQTPFE
+3458 WRYQTPFD
-3466 SANANGAGGLVLAP
+3466 SSTLAAAGGLVFAP
-3480 GDSVFNLNTSGDLV
+3480 GDSTFNIHVLNDLV
-3494 HAGVG
+3494 LAGVS
-3499 DPGRTEG
+3499 DPGRVPG
-3506 VAVQEVYDADGNRVA
+3506 VNRQTFDYDGAMHSSG
-3521 IESWFTLWSDRT
+3521 STWYTLWTDHT
-3533 AIHLFSAGGGLV
+3533 AINLFSAGGDIAL
-3545 AGTQLGEFYSTVS
+3545 GTQLGELLPNNALPS
-3558 SRAGGGALN
+3558 AIINAAPDGG
-3567 LSPDMYRYVYPSI
+3567 RYVYPSSLGVI
-3580 VHMTAGGGNIYAGAA
+3580 AGGGSVYMGVAAIGGGSQAYGLSNEYAVWIAPGTN
-3595 AVAVAGS
+3595 AGVE
-3602 PYAYDAGQP
+3602 
-3611 YGIWLAPSDNGSLEL
+3611 I
-3626 LAAGSLFGGN
+3626 LAAENLYGGN
-3636 MSFSTSGASEQA
+3636 LSISPSPASTSVVATP
-3648 IASIFKPA
+3648 FNPA
-3656 FMGVEEY
+3656 FTGTAGNVTV
-3663 SLNNIYD
+3663 SNLYD
-3670 RYNDANGRGSYFAH
+3670 RLAQPATQRPYFAFGPNSVTTIATADAASLLPRFYAANGH
-3684 GANTVSTPS
+3684 
-3693 SAEKA
+3693 
-3698 PARLYARQGDI
+3698 I
-3709 VDINIGEIISF
+3709 VDLNIGEIITFSEQ
-3720 NAASGGDTW
+3720 SGGGTW
-3729 YVADGPVWLSA
+3729 YVSNGPVWMYA
-3740 GGDIV
+3740 GGDILS
-3745 TSGSLMGASADLSN
+3745 SGSVLNSQTSVERS
-3759 FYQGAT
+3759 YQGAT
-3765 SRSNLFLHHNE
+3765 SRGNLFLHHNE

-3801 EVSAGGSIL
+3801 DVSAGGSIL

-3824 QGDNRRG
+3824 QGDSRRG

-3842 SPLDVGGLLSRY
+3842 SPLDVDGLLSRY
-3854 LDPANLADQGMPL
+3854 LDPAKLADQDMPL

-3884 WLAEGYGFQGDNL
+3884 WLAARYGFQGDNL

-3952 FPERAEEGSTGGD
+3952 FPERAEEGSAGGD

-4048 GRGAQTTQVYTPP
+4048 GRGSQTTQVYTPP

-4071 TLSPNAPSSGAGIAT
+4071 ALSPNAPSSGAGIAT

-4096 DIDLIAPLGTVD
+4096 DIDLIAPLGTID

-4132 IQVQGDSQGVP
+4132 IQVQGEAQGIP

-4151 ALTAASSASTAASQA
+4151 ALTAASAASTAASQA

-4180 IITVEILGYGDE
+4180 IITVEILGFGDE
-4192 SLSSG
+4192 SLSPGASVPMSG
-4197 SSTPRSGSALPL
+4197 GALPL

-4215 PLSEEEKSRL
+4215 PLSDEEKSRL